1 MASPPDCA
9 AFTVRLNPVLAVCC
23 GWPASVT
30 VTVTETVPTA
40 LEAGVPVMEPVEASI
55 VRPDG
60 RPIALKAYGVVP
72 PVAVTV
78 LL

>member
-1 MASPPDCA
+1 MA
-9 AFTVRLNPVLAVCC
+9 
-23 GWPASVT
+23 
-30 VTVTETVPTA
+30 
-40 LEAGVPVMEPVEASI
+40 PVEALI

-60 RPIALKAYGVVP
+60 RSIALKAYGVVP

>member
-1 MASPPDCA
+1 MAKAPDCA
-9 AFTVRLNPVLAVCC
+9 AFTVRLSPVLAVCC
-23 GWPASVT
+23 GLPASVT
-30 VTVTETVPTA
+30 VTVTDTVPTA
-40 LEAGVPVMEPVEASI
+40 LEAGVPVMAPVEALI